1 MPPLDLNCGNILKKP
16 TQWNAI
22 GIISLIAGLGSG
34 MTIFYGRSVMV
45 IGDFSVQFGSPF
57 VIMLSITF
65 SFMCFI
71 IGLVS
76 GLFEDRLN

>member
-1 MPPLDLNCGNILKKP
+1 MLALL
-16 TQWNAI
+16 T
-22 GIISLIAGLGSG
+22 GLSSG
-34 MTIFYGRSVMV
+34 MTIFYGNKVLV
-45 IGDFSVQFGSPF
+45 VGEFSVQFGSPF
-57 VIMLSITF
+57 IIMFSITF

>member
-1 MPPLDLNCGNILKKP
+1 
-16 TQWNAI
+16 
-22 GIISLIAGLGSG
+22 
-34 MTIFYGRSVMV
+34 MTIFYGNKVLV
-45 IGDFSVQFGSPF
+45 VGEFSVQFGSPF
-57 VIMLSITF
+57 IIMFSITF

>member
-1 MPPLDLNCGNILKKP
+1 M
-16 TQWNAI
+16 QWNVA
-22 GIISLIAGLGSG
+22 GTVALLAGLS
-34 MTIFYGRSVMV
+34 SVMTMFHGKSALV
-45 IGDFSVQFGSPF
+45 IGEFSIQFGSPF
-57 VIMLSITF
+57 VIMPSVTF

>member
-1 MPPLDLNCGNILKKP
+1 MGIPLKKP
-16 TQWNAI
+16 MQWNVA
-22 GIISLIAGLGSG
+22 GIFAMLAGLSSG
-34 MTIFYGRSVMV
+34 MTIFYGKSAFV
-45 IGDFSVQFGSPF
+45 IGEFSIQFGSPF

-76 GLFEDRLN
+76 GLFEDRLK